1 MKNPNLERF
10 LVALQGFMASLDGY
24 YAMRGQQSPAEP
36 DWGWLAIALVA
47 ATGCE

>member
-36 DWGWLAIALVA
+36 DWG
-47 ATGCE
+47 